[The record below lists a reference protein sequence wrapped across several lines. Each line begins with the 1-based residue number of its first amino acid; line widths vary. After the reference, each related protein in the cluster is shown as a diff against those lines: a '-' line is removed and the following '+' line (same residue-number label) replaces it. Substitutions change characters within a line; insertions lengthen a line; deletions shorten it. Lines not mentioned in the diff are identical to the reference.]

1 MASPQRPRQSSRSA
15 RRNDNP
21 NHVPRPRNAFFI
33 FRCEFT
39 RRHAEEGKN
48 SERSPTPEKI
58 LSKRA
63 GAAWKAL
70 SEEDKRPYRDE
81 AREESKRHGQE
92 NPGYRYRPKRTKP
105 PKRRATGPIS
115 RREQVESLVQMRES
129 SAAGLLPS
137 PPGGP
142 HSRTSS
148 SPEPDSPV
156 TPRDSSFH
164 SLAHRRSM
172 SLPHLDM
179 ALPSSPY
186 SYQHTHFITP
196 VSCASS
202 PGPGPGPLRNGRR
215 ASSSRQRSY
224 SPSVYHIPPPDLPFD
239 LEFAGGTPP
248 FASFAPHG
256 STVSL
261 PELGSMQDLS
271 YYDDG
276 SSTYSTPQ
284 ISPAA
289 SLYDISQPEY
299 FSESLPMQQEPGP
312 SNPAFHRRQRSNTA
326 PSATV
331 SPLAFLSSSLSN
343 WNGEA
348 MPPPDL
354 LPPSRGGG
362 VPTLTISPPE
372 PSLSPGHSPIQ
383 VITDDAPFSFGFG
396 MSPSSPTSLIA
407 PSADI
412 DFDRT
417 PRRADF
423 APNVQELYAPPYA
436 PPPPPQLGF
445 MQAVVDPALAPGE
458 AYALESYTEGL
469 GAFDIAPAIYD
480 MSPFDDIDFSDFL
493 HVSP

>member
-1 MASPQRPRQSSRSA
+1 M
-15 RRNDNP
+15 
-21 NHVPRPRNAFFI
+21 
-33 FRCEFT
+33 
-39 RRHAEEGKN
+39 
-48 SERSPTPEKI
+48 
-58 LSKRA
+58 
-63 GAAWKAL
+63 WKAM
-70 SEEDKRPYRDE
+70 SEADKKRYRDE
-81 AREESKRHGQE
+81 AKEESKRHGIE

-105 PKRRATGPIS
+105 PKRRTTGPIS
-115 RREQVESLVQMRES
+115 RREQVESLVQMRENS
-129 SAAGLLPS
+129 NAALAQGT
-137 PPGGP
+137 PGAP
-142 HSRTSS
+142 QSRTSS

-156 TPRDSSFH
+156 TPRDPQH
-164 SLAHRRSM
+164 HGLAHRRSM

-179 ALPSSPY
+179 AMPSNPY
-186 SYQHTHFITP
+186 SYTHTHFITP
-196 VSCASS
+196 VSCSSS
-202 PGPGPGPLRNGRR
+202 PGPGPQRNGRR

-224 SPSVYHIPPPDLPFD
+224 SPNVYHIPPPDLPFD

-248 FASFAPHG
+248 FASFLPHG

-261 PELGSMQDLS
+261 PELSSAHGAS

-299 FSESLPMQQEPGP
+299 FAEPLPVQQQPGP
-312 SNPAFHRRQRSNTA
+312 SAPAFHRRQRSNTA

-348 MPPPDL
+348 LPSHVASGGPGTMPA
-354 LPPSRGGG
+354 
-362 VPTLTISPPE
+362 LTISPPD
-372 PSLSPGHSPIQ
+372 PSVSLSPGHSPIQ
-383 VITDDAPFSFGFG
+383 VITEDTPFDFGYG
-396 MSPSSPTSLIA
+396 MQAGPRPSLIA

-423 APNVQELYAPPYA
+423 APNVQDLYTPSFPV
-436 PPPPPQLGF
+436 PPPGPPASLGF
-445 MQAVVDPALAPGE
+445 LPPAGGDAALAHVSPGE
-458 AYALESYTEGL
+458 AYALESYSEGL